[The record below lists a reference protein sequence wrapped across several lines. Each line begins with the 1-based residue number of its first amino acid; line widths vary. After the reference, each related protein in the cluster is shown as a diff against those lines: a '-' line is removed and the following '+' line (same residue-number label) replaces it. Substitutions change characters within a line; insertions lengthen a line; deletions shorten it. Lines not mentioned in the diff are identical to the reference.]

1 MNGFDMEFCTNRYA
15 QPKDDVLD
23 WCVNATPDST
33 FFVQLFLELIVLFF
47 LFIVMNS
54 IFSKYKR
61 WRAARK
67 ALNRGRN
74 NKSVWPPEN

>member
-1 MNGFDMEFCTNRYA
+1 MEFCTNRYA

-61 WRAARK
+61 GRAARK